1 MHKLEFSNLVKRLIQ
16 QNGLSKTALSTKA
29 QISRTSLY
37 KLLNGDVA
45 EAKLSTIINLSH
57 ALEIP
62 PLELLKP
69 YFKQLAA
76 ASPVVKDCL
85 TLNTKFIADLTYPDN
100 AIVYTGQTFDK
111 VWSVVNT
118 GEVAWKDLFL
128 ECQDELVYL
137 DKNRYLEDIPIGL
150 HPEKRR
156 VAIPETLPGE
166 KAIISVTFNAPHL
179 PATAISYWK
188 AVNVD
193 GELIFPHKKP
203 LYCMVKIVGL

>member
-37 KLLNGDVA
+37 KLLNGDVT

-76 ASPVVKDCL
+76 PNPVVKDCP
-85 TLNTKFIADLTYPDN
+85 TLNTEFIADLTYPDN

-118 GEVAWKDLFL
+118 GEVAWKGLFL
-128 ECQDELVYL
+128 ECQDEPV
-137 DKNRYLEDIPIGL
+137 YLEDIPIGL
-150 HPEKRR
+150 QPEKRR

-166 KAIISVTFNAPHL
+166 KAIISVPFNAPQL

-188 AVNVD
+188 AVNAG

-203 LYCMVKIVGL
+203 LYCMVKIVRL